1 MRREFR
7 ILIGISIIGLTLGSS
22 IALGILLPL
31 KSQDIMEEINDDLLD
46 FSQIN
51 LKDFDPYIGSD
62 SNYSDFM
69 YMDAS
74 SNDSNFSFQ
83 TKFEFFNV
91 SDRNAYLDYNT
102 RISYMYVPGELVFD
116 TYQVRYVKEYNFEE
130 GYFVYATKKLY
141 LLNTDSN
148 ISLKGTEKVLN
159 FNYMW
164 PYYVKNFGNGTE
176 YGFQAYIAAFLIQQE
191 LNQTE
196 GYDESDLAYLV
207 LNQNYAEA
215 EGMISLSTYL
225 PHNWLGVRPA
235 YIYPQFDRPTSY
247 RILYNAIYNGHDYS
261 VLTGEPGSPKF
272 FLDLIQGL
280 YYDSSVLSV
289 DVVQLLADIYG
300 IDTVPELEYAKSFA
314 AYMKFLLGQPS
325 LDWLYGNG
333 ISYICKRTTLEWI
346 IGIEDPLFGG
356 KRFPLISNDTIEI
369 ETDWETELHYVANT
383 GSNNITKV
391 ALLIGIANIPS
402 FEGAYSTEII
412 VDEERNLAYVIEDNI
427 GVKIVDLNSSL
438 FMAVAEYSDFEFDKG
453 IVEAITYSG
462 NFVFVA
468 EGESGLEVL
477 DTSNLVDVKTV
488 YQSELSEVS
497 KDMRDVAMAEG
508 PSPDNYTILAVANGE
523 HGLALFEF
531 ANGELA
537 NSNTFDISQG
547 IAQDIT
553 IYGDYAIVG
562 LGENGIVVLDISS
575 PNSVS
580 ELSYYNITNDGD
592 LNNVLELKAYDDVLY
607 IIDEDEGLII
617 YDISFGFLFKRGKLA
632 NSGGEIYQ
640 NLQIAGSNDIY
651 LTRGTAGF
659 VHVDVTVSDFP
670 IIVGTFDE
678 TDGLKSSAE
687 SIYVVGSDIY
697 LADLEQGIVH
707 IVNITAT
714 EYEVVRRDVIHT
726 YVECWKSYNKVQFS
740 NWQFKN
746 YEWIDTVTD
755 TYDFFNLY
763 NNVERGLRLQWSEQ
777 YFRPFIFSSLRDTGL
792 FKDEIAFVYQAEAQ
806 IPYLQLD
813 TYDLYGQEYADFIPS
828 TFVHVGIW
836 DKMYPEL
843 DLTINDFNL
852 THSFPGRLRD
862 EFHMQYMSVEPISG
876 SVVEKRDRV
885 QFNTRV
891 SQYDEEIYSLLAD
904 TVPITQLAFYYY
916 NTWHSTY
923 AGMTADMA
931 ELYWQEDVILGTFTL
946 SDKLKEDFLNKIDLA
961 DAFRTSGAF
970 SAMFVIALGFV
981 ATSVVLHKTKMKP
994 KIK

>member
-1 MRREFR
+1 MRRQFR
-7 ILIGISIIGLTLGSS
+7 ILIGFLIIGLTLGSS
-22 IALGILLPL
+22 IALGIILPL
-31 KSQDIMEEINDDLLD
+31 RSRAIMADIQEDLLD

-51 LKDFDPYIGSD
+51 LDDFKPYTDSD
-62 SNYSDFM
+62 SDFSDFM
-69 YMDAS
+69 YMD
-74 SNDSNFSFQ
+74 SNTNNSNFSFQ

-130 GYFVYATKKLY
+130 GYFSYATKKSY
-141 LLNTDSN
+141 ILNTESN
-148 ISLKGTEKVLN
+148 ESLKGTEQVLN

-164 PYYVKNFGNGTE
+164 PYYIKNFGNGTE
-176 YGFQAYIAAFLIQQE
+176 YGFQAYVAAFLIQQE
-191 LNQTE
+191 LNQTV
-196 GYDESDLAYLV
+196 GYDESDLAYMV

-215 EGMISLSTYL
+215 EGMVSLSTYL

-235 YIYPQFDRPTSY
+235 YTYPQFDRPTSN
-247 RILYNAIYNGHDYS
+247 RILYNAIYNGRDYS
-261 VLTGEPGSPKF
+261 VLTGDPGSTKF

-300 IDTVPELEYAKSFA
+300 IDTEPELEYAKSFA
-314 AYMKFLLGQPS
+314 AYLKFLLGQPA
-325 LDWLYGNG
+325 LDWLYVNG
-333 ISYICKRTTLEWI
+333 ISYVCKRSTLEWVV
-346 IGIEDPLFGG
+346 GIEDPLLGG
-356 KRFPLISNDTIEI
+356 RKFPLISNDTIEI
-369 ETDWETELHYVANT
+369 ETDWETELYYVANT

-391 ALLIGIANIPS
+391 AKLIGIANIPS
-402 FEGAYSTEII
+402 FVKAHSTEII
-412 VDEERNLAYVIEDNI
+412 VDEVRDLAYVIEDNI

-438 FMAVAEYSDFEFDKG
+438 FMAVAEYSDYEFDRG

-462 NFVFVA
+462 DFVFAA
-468 EGESGLEVL
+468 EGINGLEVL
-477 DTSNLVDVKTV
+477 DTSNLEDVTTI
-488 YQSELSEVS
+488 YQSELSIVS
-497 KDMRDVAMAEG
+497 KDMRDLAMVDG
-508 PSPDNYTILAVANGE
+508 PLNENYTILVVANGE

-531 ANGELA
+531 EDGELA
-537 NSNTFDISQG
+537 NSDTFDISQG

-553 IYGDYAIVG
+553 IYDDYAIVG
-562 LGENGIVVLDISS
+562 LGENGIVVLDISN
-575 PNSVS
+575 PNFVY
-580 ELSYYNITNDGD
+580 ETNYYNITNDGD
-592 LNNVLELKAYDDVLY
+592 LNNVLELKTYENVLY
-607 IIDEDEGLII
+607 VLDEVEGLII
-617 YDISFGFLFKRGKLA
+617 YDISFGSLIKRGKLA
-632 NSGGEIYQ
+632 SSGGDIYQ
-640 NLQIAGSNDIY
+640 NIQIVNSEDAY
-651 LTRGTAGF
+651 LTRGTGGF
-659 VHVDVTVSDFP
+659 VHVDVSVKDFP
-670 IIVGTFDE
+670 TIEHTYDE

-707 IVNITAT
+707 INITAT
-714 EYEVVRRDVIHT
+714 DYEVVRRDVIHT
-726 YVECWKSYNKVQFS
+726 YVECWKSYNKVQFN

-746 YEWIDTVTD
+746 YEWVDTVTD

-792 FKDEIAFVYQAEAQ
+792 FKDEVALVYQAEAQ

-836 DKMYPEL
+836 DRMYPEL
-843 DLTINDFNL
+843 GLTINDFNI

-891 SQYDEEIYSLLAD
+891 SQYNKELYSLLND
-904 TVPITQLAFYYY
+904 SVPTTQHAFYYY

-931 ELYWQEDVILGTFTL
+931 ELYWQEDVILGTFVL
-946 SDKLKEDFLNKIDLA
+946 SDKLKEDFLNRIDQA

-970 SAMFVIALGFV
+970 SAMFVVALGFV
-981 ATSVVLHKTKMKP
+981 ATSVILQRTKP
-994 KIK
+994 KTEI

>member
-1 MRREFR
+1 MRRQFR
-7 ILIGISIIGLTLGSS
+7 ILIGFLIIGLTLGSS
-22 IALGILLPL
+22 IALGIILPL
-31 KSQDIMEEINDDLLD
+31 RSQAIMEEIQEDLLN
-46 FSQIN
+46 FSQIS
-51 LKDFDPYIGSD
+51 LDDFNPYTDPE

-69 YMDAS
+69 YMDS
-74 SNDSNFSFQ
+74 NTNDSNFSFQ

-116 TYQVRYVKEYNFEE
+116 TYQVRYIKEYNFEE

-141 LLNTDSN
+141 LLNTESN
-148 ISLKGTEKVLN
+148 ESLKGTEQVLN

-176 YGFQAYIAAFLIQQE
+176 YGFQAYVAAFLIQQE

-196 GYDESDLAYLV
+196 GYDESDLAYMV

-215 EGMISLSTYL
+215 ESVVSLSTYL

-247 RILYNAIYNGHDYS
+247 RILYNALYNGHDYS
-261 VLTGEPGSPKF
+261 VLTGEPGSTKF

-300 IDTVPELEYAKSFA
+300 IDTELELEYAKSFA
-314 AYMKFLLGQPS
+314 GYLKFLLGQPA
-325 LDWLYGNG
+325 LDWLYSRG
-333 ISYICKRTTLEWI
+333 ISYVCKRTTLEWI
-346 IGIEDPLFGG
+346 IGVEDPLFDGR
-356 KRFPLISNDTIEI
+356 RFPLISNDTIET
-369 ETDWETELHYVANT
+369 ETDWETELYYVANT

-391 ALLIGIANIPS
+391 AMLIGIANIPS
-402 FEGAYSTEII
+402 FVGAHSTEII
-412 VDEERNLAYVIEDNI
+412 VDEERDLAYVIEDNI

-438 FMAVAEYSDFEFDKG
+438 FMAVAEYSDYEFDRG

-462 NFVFVA
+462 NFVFAA
-468 EGESGLEVL
+468 EGVNGLEVL
-477 DTSNLVDVKTV
+477 DTSNLLDVKTV
-488 YQSELSEVS
+488 YQSELSYIS
-497 KDMRDVAMAEG
+497 KDMQDVAMADG
-508 PSPDNYTILAVANGE
+508 PLPDNYTILTVANGE
-523 HGLALFEF
+523 HGLALFRF
-531 ANGELA
+531 ANGELS

-562 LGENGIVVLDISS
+562 LGENGIVVLDISN
-575 PNSVS
+575 PNFVY
-580 ELSYYNITNDGD
+580 ETNYYNKTNDVD

-607 IIDEDEGLII
+607 VIDEVEGLVI
-617 YDISFGFLFKRGKLA
+617 YDISFGFLYKRGKLP
-632 NSGGEIYQ
+632 NSGGEIFQ
-640 NLQIAGSNDIY
+640 NLQIAGSNDVY
-651 LTRGTAGF
+651 LTKGTAGF
-659 VHVDVTVSDFP
+659 VHVDVTFSDLP
-670 IIVGTFDE
+670 LIADTFDE

-687 SIYVVGSDIY
+687 GIYVVGNDIY

-707 IVNITAT
+707 INITAT

-726 YVECWKSYNKVQFS
+726 YVECWKSYNKVQFN

-746 YEWIDTVTD
+746 YEWVDTVTD
-755 TYDFFNLY
+755 TYEFFNLY
-763 NNVERGLRLQWSEQ
+763 SNVERGLRLQWSEQ

-792 FKDEIAFVYQAEAQ
+792 FKDEVAFVYQAEAQ

-836 DKMYPEL
+836 DTMYPEL
-843 DLTINDFNL
+843 DLTINDFNI

-891 SQYDEEIYSLLAD
+891 SQYNKELYSLLD
-904 TVPITQLAFYYY
+904 DDVPVTQYAYYYY
-916 NTWHSTY
+916 NSWHSTY

-931 ELYWQEDVILGTFTL
+931 ELYWQEDVILGTFDL
-946 SDKLKEDFLNKIDLA
+946 SDKLKEAFLNRIDQA

-970 SAMFVIALGFV
+970 SAMFVVAIGFV
-981 ATSVVLHKTKMKP
+981 ATSVILHKTKP
-994 KIK
+994 KTEI